1 MQRGVST
8 VRDYFLTAVT
18 ISAFTCADRRM
29 LYAVEEPPPTL
40 FMESVSRN
48 PT

>member
-1 MQRGVST
+1 MQRGGST
-8 VRDYFLTAVT
+8 VRDFLTTVT
-18 ISAFTCADRRM
+18 ISAFTSADRRM
-29 LYAVEEPPPTL
+29 LHTVEESPPTL